1 MSTLFALFED
11 RSSAEQAQ
19 RSLGKAEVI
28 YPMAKAGSEGMS
40 EARAGQAPLES
51 LKLVEGLTLEDDLR
65 QKGLPEEDARMFA
78 DSLRSGAYV
87 LWVRGADASLSSLA
101 EQLREAGAGHVAV
114 GQGG

>member
-1 MSTLFALFED
+1 MPTLFALFED
-11 RSSAEQAQ
+11 RSSAEQARQ
-19 RSLGKAEVI
+19 GLGKAEVI
-28 YPMAKAGSEGMS
+28 YPISESGTEGMS
-40 EARAGQAPLES
+40 EARAGQAPLEG

-87 LWVRGADASLSSLA
+87 LWIKGADANLA

-114 GQGG
+114 GEGG